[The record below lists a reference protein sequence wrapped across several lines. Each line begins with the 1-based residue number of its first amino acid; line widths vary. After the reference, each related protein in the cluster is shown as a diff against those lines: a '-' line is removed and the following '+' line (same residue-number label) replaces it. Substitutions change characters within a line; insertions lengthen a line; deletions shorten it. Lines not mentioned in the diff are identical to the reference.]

1 MNRTRAVII
10 FLVLVA
16 FLAVS
21 GHSLRGDEEKTGY
34 KEFKRGE
41 FLEDPF
47 SNEDLRI
54 DDLKVE
60 ADHNNA
66 KVNIKNLRKDKRLQV
81 SIYMAI
87 YDANKALVATG
98 NYTSVT
104 GFAPR
109 EASEERI
116 ELGWAS
122 LGKAKYYQILVAYWM
137 KDEK

>member
-1 MNRTRAVII
+1 MRRIRAV
-10 FLVLVA
+10 FVLTA
-16 FLAVS
+16 FLALLAAS
-21 GHSLRGDEEKTGY
+21 GDSSRGDEEKTGY
-34 KEFKRGE
+34 KAFKRGE

-54 DDLKVE
+54 DDLKVD
-60 ADHNNA
+60 ADHNIA
-66 KVNIKNLRKDKRLQV
+66 KVNIKNLRKDKRVQV

-87 YDANKALVATG
+87 YDDSKALVSAG

-104 GFAPR
+104 GFSPR
-109 EASEERI
+109 EASEETI
-116 ELGWAS
+116 GLGWAS